1 LLLLAAVFGGCSG
14 NPNVRKQKFYAQ
26 AVVDFDRAKYPE
38 AVISLRRAL
47 QVDPR
52 FVEAHYKLAQ
62 CHERQG
68 SWAAAFQEL
77 QRTIDLQ
84 PDDWRA
90 QVELGQILLAAG
102 KSADAKDRAMLVL
115 QSAPKNIDARL
126 LLSNA
131 DALLGNS
138 NDALGEA
145 RDAVTMAP
153 DRLAVY
159 INLAVI
165 EERAGAIEGAE
176 AHLQKAESL
185 DPSSMEPTMA
195 LGNLYQRQKRWRM
208 RKSSFW

>member
-1 LLLLAAVFGGCSG
+1 MALLAYMRNRSRPFLTLSLLLLLASILGGCF
-14 NPNVRKQKFYAQ
+14 NDTNILKQEFYAR
-26 AVVDFDRAKYPE
+26 AVVDFDKGKYPE

-68 SWAAAFQEL
+68 SWSAAFQEL

-84 PDDWRA
+84 PDNWRA
-90 QVELGQILLAAG
+90 HVELGQILLAAG

-115 QSAPKNIDARL
+115 HSVPKNVDAHI

-131 DALLGNS
+131 HALLGNS
-138 NDALGEA
+138 NDALREA

-165 EERAGAIEGAE
+165 EEREGGIESAE
-176 AHLQKAESL
+176 AH
-185 DPSSMEPTMA
+185 
-195 LGNLYQRQKRWRM
+195 
-208 RKSSFW
+208 

>member
-1 LLLLAAVFGGCSG
+1 MPLLAYMRNRSRPFLTLSLLLLLATVLGGCSG
-14 NPNVRKQKFYAQ
+14 NPIARKQKFYAQ
-26 AVVDFDRAKYPE
+26 AVVDFDRGKYPE

-62 CHERQG
+62 CHKRQG

-77 QRTIDLQ
+77 QRTIDPQ
-84 PDDWRA
+84 PDNWRA

-115 QSAPKNIDARL
+115 HSAPSNTDAQI

-138 NDALGEA
+138 NDALVEA
-145 RDAVTMAP
+145 KDEVTMGPVSFA
-153 DRLAVY
+153 AY
-159 INLAVI
+159 INQ
-165 EERAGAIEGAE
+165 AG
-176 AHLQKAESL
+176 
-185 DPSSMEPTMA
+185 
-195 LGNLYQRQKRWRM
+195 
-208 RKSSFW
+208 